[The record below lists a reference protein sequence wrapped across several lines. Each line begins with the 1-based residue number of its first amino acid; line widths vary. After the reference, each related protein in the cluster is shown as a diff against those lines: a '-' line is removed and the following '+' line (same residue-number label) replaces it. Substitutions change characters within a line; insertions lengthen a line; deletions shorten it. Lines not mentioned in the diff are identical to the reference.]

1 MIEYHSLSFFYPKCL
16 TGWKFNHWELKGVPL
31 RMEVGPRD
39 MKSNQVIYEPARSVP
54 DLFSQFYDYFGSI
67 RSHFFCSILSLN
79 YHQVVVV
86 RRDIGTKK
94 TLSVEGF
101 EADIQSLLNTIHDDM

>member
-1 MIEYHSLSFFYPKCL
+1 
-16 TGWKFNHWELKGVPL
+16 
-31 RMEVGPRD
+31 MEVGPRD